1 MFVNFMSVSDGKTWS
16 RSYGFLFQR
25 VFACLR
31 LRKSSPRGCWDNSA
45 FPTPYKNP
53 FARLAFALGTSR
65 QGVRAVSSKL
75 KQFPHPVTHP
85 EVAASRKIEGSE
97 DKSGLGSLW
106 GRKILVTQLQS
117 HPECLWLIINKE
129 EGLRWAESR
138 VGTTISGLSRG
149 GHKDSYCLH
158 WASLMPSQEAPFTNS
173 HLCQPWG
180 TWGIHSPSLWSVFRL
195 MPHRISS
202 GRKSCFR

>member
-1 MFVNFMSVSDGKTWS
+1 MSVSDGKTWS

-31 LRKSSPRGCWDNSA
+31 LIKIGLTGCWDNSE

-53 FARLAFALGTSR
+53 FARLAFAFGTSR

-75 KQFPHPVTHP
+75 KQFTHHVTHP
-85 EVAASRKIEGSE
+85 DIAAYRKTAPLEGSE
-97 DKSGLGSLW
+97 ERSGLCSLRW
-106 GRKILVTQLQS
+106 WKILVTKLQS
-117 HPECLWLIINKE
+117 HPKCLWLIINKG
-129 EGLRWAESR
+129 EGLKWAEAR
-138 VGTTISGLSRG
+138 VRTTILGLSIG

-158 WASLMPSQEAPFTNS
+158 WASLMPSQEALFTNS
-173 HLCQPWG
+173 RLCQPWG
-180 TWGIHSPSLWSVFRL
+180 TWGIHSPGLWSVFRL

>member
-1 MFVNFMSVSDGKTWS
+1 MSVSDGKTWS
-16 RSYGFLFQR
+16 RSYGFWFQG

-31 LRKSSPRGCWDNSA
+31 LRKIHPTGCWDNSA
-45 FPTPYKNP
+45 FPTAYKNP
-53 FARLAFALGTSR
+53 FARLAFALGPSR
-65 QGVRAVSSKL
+65 QGVRTVSSKL
-75 KQFPHPVTHP
+75 KLFMHCVTHP
-85 EVAASRKIEGSE
+85 NVAPYRETVYLEGGE
-97 DKSGLGSLW
+97 DKSGLCSLGW
-106 GRKILVTQLQS
+106 RKILVIKLPS
-117 HPECLWLIINKE
+117 PPECLWLIINKE

-138 VGTTISGLSRG
+138 VRTTISGVSIG

-173 HLCQPWG
+173 RLCQPWG
-180 TWGIHSPSLWSVFRL
+180 TWGIHSPGLWSVFRL